1 MTEGRGN
8 MTMEFDH
15 YEAVPQSVATDIIA
29 SRK

>member
-1 MTEGRGN
+1 

-15 YEAVPQSVATDIIA
+15 YDTVPNNIAQDIIA